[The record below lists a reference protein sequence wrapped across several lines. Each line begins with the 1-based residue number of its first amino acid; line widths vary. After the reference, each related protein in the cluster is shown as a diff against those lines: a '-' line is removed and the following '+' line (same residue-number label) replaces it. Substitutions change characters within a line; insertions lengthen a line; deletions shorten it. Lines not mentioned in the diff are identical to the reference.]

1 MTHYLCRYIPR
12 PGALMTL
19 SRLFASLVLLAVSS
33 PAFAEAP
40 SKPVPVVSA
49 SAAVGYGVSM
59 KSGAALPPVVI
70 HGVNLL
76 VPISGEWSYSGE
88 VAMATTLAEFKPGLQ
103 IVTGPSKK
111 LGDKMSLGM
120 TGMYKLQPVYDG
132 ISLPMHIVGIS
143 AVPIFKTSFGALSFP
158 VGVGYNVNTSDPSV
172 AVNFKVLA
180 RL

>member
-1 MTHYLCRYIPR
+1 MN
-12 PGALMTL
+12 L
-19 SRLFASLVLLAVSS
+19 SHLLASLALLAVSTR
-33 PAFAEAP
+33 AFAEAS
-40 SKPVPVVSA
+40 SKPVPVISVT
-49 SAAVGYGVSM
+49 AAVGYGVSM
-59 KSGAALPPVVI
+59 KSGVALPPVII
-70 HGVNLL
+70 HGINLL
-76 VPISGEWSYSGE
+76 VPISGGCSYSGE

-111 LGDKMSLGM
+111 LGEKMSLGM

-132 ISLPMHIVGIS
+132 TSPPLHIIGIS